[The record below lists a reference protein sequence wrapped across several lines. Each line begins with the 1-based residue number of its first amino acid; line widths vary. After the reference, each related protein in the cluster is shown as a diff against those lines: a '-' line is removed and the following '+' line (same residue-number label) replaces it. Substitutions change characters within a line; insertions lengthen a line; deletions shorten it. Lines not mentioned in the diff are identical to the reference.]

1 MNVNTEVKT
10 KFNSLNVAV
19 EKSKN
24 VETVKTK
31 NGKNE
36 PKKRLSP
43 PRHYYG
49 KSKYNI
55 FNFAKN
61 TIIYQYTVKRKGVE
75 AVERKPSVQIQ
86 YYF

>member
-1 MNVNTEVKT
+1 VNVNTEVKT

-43 PRHYYG
+43 PRRQPPFIAAPPV
-49 KSKYNI
+49 S
-55 FNFAKN
+55 A
-61 TIIYQYTVKRKGVE
+61 
-75 AVERKPSVQIQ
+75 
-86 YYF
+86 